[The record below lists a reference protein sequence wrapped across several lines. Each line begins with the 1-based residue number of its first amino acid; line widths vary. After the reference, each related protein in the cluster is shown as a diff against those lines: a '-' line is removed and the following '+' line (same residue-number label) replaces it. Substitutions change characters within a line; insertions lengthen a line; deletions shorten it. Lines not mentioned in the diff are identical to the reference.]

1 MWPFTDFSTVR
12 KVNRHEEALEK
23 LEREMK
29 AIRGEWDDSYDR
41 LMKLVG
47 RFTKRAQQIEQHEA
61 ETVTEQEIP
70 TGSGTGTAR
79 LDPISQRILD
89 RRQRMF
95 PVKKEA

>member
-23 LEREMK
+23 LEREFK
-29 AIRGEWDDSYDR
+29 AIRGEWEDANDR

-61 ETVTEQEIP
+61 ETQIEPETP
-70 TGSGTGTAR
+70 TGSGTVTST
-79 LDPISQRILD
+79 LDPMSKRILE
-89 RRQRMF
+89 RRARMF
-95 PVKKEA
+95 PMKREA